1 MAESDLEKRQ
11 NEASISRFQ
20 YTVDPF
26 CWARVWG
33 HGWVHYLL
41 GLFINSIIW
50 IQNFILAC
58 WRNSFIGI
66 LIISAGYFGT
76 LFELASHLRDEI
88 GFLSKVEIK
97 SWYDRRNLGLSVK
110 CRYAPSYPPKNI
122 MREVSAYPYID
133 KRITYIHLATPYDFD
148 REYVAE
154 NEPQRHL
161 TRAEATT
168 FYRSRPDLRPCHSD
182 GNPIRLIA
190 PDAPDNPI
198 ID

>member
-88 GFLSKVEIK
+88 GLLSKVEIK
-97 SWYDRRNLGLSVK
+97 SWDDRRNLGLSV
-110 CRYAPSYPPKNI
+110 A
-122 MREVSAYPYID
+122 
-133 KRITYIHLATPYDFD
+133 
-148 REYVAE
+148 
-154 NEPQRHL
+154 
-161 TRAEATT
+161 
-168 FYRSRPDLRPCHSD
+168 
-182 GNPIRLIA
+182 G
-190 PDAPDNPI
+190 I
-198 ID
+198 IGG

>member
-1 MAESDLEKRQ
+1 MDRANISNCDF
-11 NEASISRFQ
+11 NEI
-20 YTVDPF
+20 D
-26 CWARVWG
+26 
-33 HGWVHYLL
+33 
-41 GLFINSIIW
+41 IW
-50 IQNFILAC
+50 EEDQLA
-58 WRNSFIGI
+58 
-66 LIISAGYFGT
+66 
-76 LFELASHLRDEI
+76 
-88 GFLSKVEIK
+88 
-97 SWYDRRNLGLSVK
+97 K

-122 MREVSAYPYID
+122 MLEVSAYPYID